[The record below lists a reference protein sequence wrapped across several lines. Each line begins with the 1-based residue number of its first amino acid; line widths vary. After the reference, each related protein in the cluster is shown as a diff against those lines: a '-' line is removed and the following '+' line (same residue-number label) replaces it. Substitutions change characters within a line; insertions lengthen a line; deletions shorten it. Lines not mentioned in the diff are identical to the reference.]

1 MTRPADDVLERR
13 VGRILKLGVVASS
26 VCLCAGLGLSLLGFT
41 GGTGQ
46 VLLTSGLL
54 ALLATPISR
63 VLVSVVVYV
72 RSRDW
77 VFAGL
82 TVIVLMELAL
92 SVLAAL
98 RAAVRS

>member
-1 MTRPADDVLERR
+1 MRPTDDLLEQR
-13 VGRILKLGVVASS
+13 VGRMLRLGVIASS
-26 VCLCAGLGLSLLGFT
+26 VSLSVGLGLSLLGLS
-41 GGTGQ
+41 GGTAQ

-63 VLVSVVVYV
+63 VLVSTVVYLK
-72 RSRDW
+72 SRDW

-82 TVIVLMELAL
+82 TAIVLMELAL

-98 RAAVRS
+98 RAAAAS